1 MVHNAKENK
10 YACENKHFQENIEY
24 FAAILGTEV
33 YKQSAPTE
41 KQLTILNEAYK
52 QTLDTRKFEIELYWK
67 RATFMWP
74 VNGALLV
81 LLGIFAK
88 LFYDAPFDKRTEYL
102 MATSVISL
110 LGYLVSMIS
119 SGMSQSGKYW
129 QENWEYHLDMLE
141 PFFCGHLF
149 KTHISR
155 RPKAYSISRLQD
167 TVNLILLLLWVVIF
181 FVSISQTSLTTGEQ
195 FTIFTLS
202 LLLISYNLKHTPFK
216 NKKWSISQRKI

>member
-1 MVHNAKENK
+1 MVRITNGS
-10 YACENKHFQENIEY
+10 KHSSQNNHFKKNIEY
-24 FAAILGTEV
+24 FAAILGNEV

-41 KQLTILNEAYK
+41 KQLSILNEAYK

-81 LLGIFAK
+81 LLGVFAK
-88 LFYDAPFDKRTEYL
+88 LFYDASLDKRTEYL
-102 MATSVISL
+102 LATSVISL
-110 LGYLVSMIS
+110 LGYLVSIIS

-155 RPKAYSISRLQD
+155 RPKPYSISRLQD
-167 TVNLILLLLWVVIF
+167 TVNLILLLLWIVIF
-181 FVSISQTSLTTGEQ
+181 FVSISHTSLTTGEQ
-195 FTIFTLS
+195 FVIFTLS
-202 LLLISYNLKHTPFK
+202 LLLILYNLKHTPFK
-216 NKKWSISQRKI
+216 NKKWNISQRKI